1 MWCSHEMGTY
11 FNLFFVFTV
20 LLKLILCH
28 WIRNYSILQ
37 ISMIMDITYHIYS
50 IFTPLS
56 ILEKKYILLI
66 IYWIK
71 NLKIYTIFIIYNV
84 NISVSI
90 IYYICGSRFFSV
102 YWTKKKFQRKTNVK
116 EINSRYEFVIG
127 SIDNLNNII

>member
-50 IFTPLS
+50 IFTTLS
-56 ILEKKYILLI
+56 ILKKNYILLI

-71 NLKIYTIFIIYNV
+71 NLNIYTIFIIYNI
-84 NISVSI
+84 NISVSTLWFALP
-90 IYYICGSRFFSV
+90 RV
-102 YWTKKKFQRKTNVK
+102 LNKKNFNVK
-116 EINSRYEFVIG
+116 KCQENKFKTWIIG
-127 SIDNLNNII
+127 SIDNLNNMI